1 MPIFEQQKKI
11 NIRLTGW
18 HLQWG
23 VNGFFKSYYLAVTN
37 LLECFGKI
45 CSISSIINSKW
56 TKLCFRVI
64 WRGKNNMNFEFSK
77 CWKTFHDFAIVCD
90 QILHKRSYRICYEVK
105 MKPKF
110 WQRVG
115 ALKNWMRKSN
125 FYFMSIKI
133 YFITKSYS
141 LHFKTKVSQ
150 ESFILFK
157 NSPSVSRKKFVWNCF
172 GFSIAAI
179 PTSTWARDTLL
190 WVVKS
195 EISAI

>member
-1 MPIFEQQKKI
+1 MFWKNLFDFVHNKLKVDKI
-11 NIRLTGW
+11 MFSCHLTG
-18 HLQWG
+18 
-23 VNGFFKSYYLAVTN
+23 KKYL
-37 LLECFGKI
+37 
-45 CSISSIINSKW
+45 
-56 TKLCFRVI
+56 
-64 WRGKNNMNFEFSK
+64 NFEFSE

-90 QILHKRSYRICYEVK
+90 QILHIRSYRICYEVK

-115 ALKNWMRKSN
+115 GFKNWMRKSN

-133 YFITKSYS
+133 YFITKFYF
-141 LHFKTKVSQ
+141 LLLFKTKVSQ

>member
-64 WRGKNNMNFEFSK
+64 WREKKYLNFEFSE
-77 CWKTFHDFAIVCD
+77 CWKTFPDFAIECD

-115 ALKNWMRKSN
+115 GFKNWMRKSN

-133 YFITKSYS
+133 ILYNKILLPAFQNKSKPRIFYS
-141 LHFKTKVSQ
+141 F
-150 ESFILFK
+150 
-157 NSPSVSRKKFVWNCF
+157 
-172 GFSIAAI
+172 
-179 PTSTWARDTLL
+179 
-190 WVVKS
+190 
-195 EISAI
+195 